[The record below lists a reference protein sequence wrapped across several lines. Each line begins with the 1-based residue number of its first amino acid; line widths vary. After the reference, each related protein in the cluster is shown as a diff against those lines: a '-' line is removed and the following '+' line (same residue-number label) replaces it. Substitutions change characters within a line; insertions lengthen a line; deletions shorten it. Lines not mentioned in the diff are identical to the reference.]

1 MAEGCMKGY
10 EINVH
15 HITRVEGHGNVVVN
29 VKDGKIED
37 LRLEIVESPRF
48 FEAMLE
54 GRPWQEASSITAR
67 ICGICAMGHTCASVQ
82 AGEDALGIVPDEET
96 VLLRKFLLHAETIQS
111 HILHLYFLVAPDVF
125 GVGSVIPL
133 ATSHPDVVKM
143 ALRLKKL
150 GNEICEILVGR
161 KIHPI
166 GMLPGGFARW
176 PLREE
181 LLRSRELLLAA
192 RPDLEATVELFRSVR
207 MPEFDRPTEYV
218 ALKKAGEYAFY
229 NGDIASSTGRTS
241 PPQSYRDRI
250 HERVASH
257 SAAKHARASAES
269 YAVGALARYNVNH
282 ANLRPWAR
290 KVADALGLKPPLTNP
305 FHNNTAQLIE
315 TLHCYEDALAVL
327 DDLLHRKGY
336 VHRMKEPTRHAQG
349 VGATEVPRGILFHD
363 YTIDRDGRITAA
375 NCIIP
380 TGQNLANIE
389 VDMHAL
395 VGKMAGG
402 EPAEIQHKLEML
414 VRAYDP
420 CISCATHFLE
430 VRFV

>member
-1 MAEGCMKGY
+1 MKGY

-15 HITRVEGHGNVVVN
+15 HITRVEGHGNIVVN

-54 GRPWQEASSITAR
+54 GRKWDEAAAITAR
-67 ICGICAMGHTCASVQ
+67 ICGICALGHTCASIQ
-82 AGEDALGIVPDEET
+82 ASEAALGIVPDEET
-96 VLLRKFLLHAETIQS
+96 TLLRKFLLHGETIQS
-111 HILHLYFLVAPDVF
+111 HILHLYFLVAPDF
-125 GVGSVIPL
+125 FNAPSVIPL
-133 ATSHPDVVKM
+133 AGSHPEVVKR

-150 GNEICEILVGR
+150 GNEMCEILVGR

-176 PLREE
+176 PLLEDLKRAREI
-181 LLRSRELLLAA
+181 LISAK
-192 RPDLEATVELFRSVR
+192 PDLEATVELFKGIA
-207 MPEFDRPTEYV
+207 MPDLDRPTEYI
-218 ALKKAGEYAFY
+218 ALKARGEYAFLY
-229 NGDIASSTGRTS
+229 GDIASSMGDVT
-241 PPQSYRDRI
+241 PPATYLDRI
-250 HERVASH
+250 QERVAPH
-257 SAAKHARASAES
+257 STAKHVKAKAES
-269 YAVGALARYNVNH
+269 YAVGALARFNINYSS
-282 ANLRPWAR
+282 LRPWA
-290 KVADALGLKPPLTNP
+290 KGVADALGLKPLVTKP

-315 TLHCYEDALAVL
+315 VLHCYEDALAIL
-327 DDLLHRKGY
+327 DDLLLRKGY
-336 VHRMKEPTRHAQG
+336 VHRMKEPTKYGRG

-363 YTIDRDGRITAA
+363 YTLDSEGRILQA

-389 VDMHAL
+389 ADMHKQVEL
-395 VGKMAGG
+395 MAGAQ
-402 EPAEIQHKLEML
+402 PAEIQKKLEML

-430 VRFV
+430 VQFV